1 MYSEEILKNCNS
13 LQQIRTAVAG
23 VPTLASEI
31 ADSVEPV
38 KLLMTD
44 LFQRLGLKGKKIKMG
59 TPATETECK
68 DRTQRFSR
76 LKALTYLERLERQIC
91 HN

>member
-44 LFQRLGLKGKKIKMG
+44 LFQRLGLKG
-59 TPATETECK
+59 
-68 DRTQRFSR
+68 R
-76 LKALTYLERLERQIC
+76 
-91 HN
+91 N